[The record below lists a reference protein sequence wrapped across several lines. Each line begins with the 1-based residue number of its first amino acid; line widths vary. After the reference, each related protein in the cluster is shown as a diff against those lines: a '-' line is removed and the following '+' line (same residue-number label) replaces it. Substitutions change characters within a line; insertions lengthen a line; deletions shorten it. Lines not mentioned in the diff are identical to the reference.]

1 MGHKYSDFVFVFE
14 FGHSIF
20 AFVPTTAGFISDKP
34 GAGNSINST
43 RLDFYSACDVIF
55 TSSCRVKSVSS
66 TMRLHAAVCLVPT
79 PYKVPHPGNP
89 LQNTL

>member
-1 MGHKYSDFVFVFE
+1 MYIDGV
-14 FGHSIF
+14 
-20 AFVPTTAGFISDKP
+20 TAGFISDKP